1 MFATLYVPNFWL
13 QATVRHQPELHGK
26 PVALIDTAQP
36 KATILQLNETAE
48 QAGVTCGMAPS
59 QGLAR
64 CLNLVIKMRD
74 RIQEKL
80 LGEILLQ
87 FAFTL
92 APIVEAAAP
101 GICTV
106 EFTDTRNLED
116 KLGRVI
122 DQLRG
127 LEMTARAGIAHTPDA
142 SLLAAHLAQPVLRVA
157 DVKTFL
163 AGLPIETLARGD

>member
-13 QATVRHQPELHGK
+13 QAAVRHQPELHGK
-26 PVALIDTAQP
+26 SVALVDHVPA
-36 KATILQLNETAE
+36 KATILQLNEPAE

-64 CLNLVIKMRD
+64 CVNLMIKMRD
-74 RIQEKL
+74 RIQEKV

-92 APIVEAAAP
+92 APIVEATAP
-101 GICTV
+101 GMWTV
-106 EFTDTRNLED
+106 EFTDTRKLED
-116 KLGRVI
+116 KVARVI

-127 LEMTARAGIAHTPDA
+127 IEVTARAGIAHTPDA

-163 AGLPIETLARGD
+163 AGLPIETLR